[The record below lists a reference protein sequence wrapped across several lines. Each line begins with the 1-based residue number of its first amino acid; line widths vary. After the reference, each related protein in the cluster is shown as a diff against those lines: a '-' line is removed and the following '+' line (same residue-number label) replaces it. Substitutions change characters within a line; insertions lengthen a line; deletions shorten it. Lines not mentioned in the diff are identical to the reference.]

1 MARIILSGT
10 MIREPRGGSNLWY
23 LAWLVGFKMNGH
35 EVYFVERS
43 EWPNDCYD
51 IPNRTMTS
59 DCSYGVGVVR
69 KLLEKYDLKKIFV
82 LLIIMGFIMG

>member
-35 EVYFVERS
+35 EVYFVEKS
-43 EWPNDCYD
+43 EWPDDCYD
-51 IPNRTMTS
+51 TEGIAFAFFAS
-59 DCSYGVGVVR
+59 ELFS
-69 KLLEKYDLKKIFV
+69 
-82 LLIIMGFIMG
+82 

>member
-69 KLLEKYDLKKIFV
+69 TVAGKIWLAGKLLFC
-82 LLIIMGFIMG
+82 